1 MVEQIKRIKDM
12 VTEAIKNTPKG
23 MTFNGAHSGHTFVN
37 EEIPYLRM
45 SDIYYTFRMF
55 VHKNGARRVH
65 IDWNIEVYPDGIN
78 FDDLEQEAKTFLDG
92 IAVTSETQWVKS
104 ISQELESINKRRDE
118 LNKRLEQWQNQQ

>member
-1 MVEQIKRIKDM
+1 MVEQIKRINDM
-12 VTEAIKNTPKG
+12 VMEAIEKTPLG
-23 MTFNGAHSGHTFVN
+23 ITFQDPTRDYSFTH
-37 EEIPYLRM
+37 EEMSHLRM
-45 SDIYYTFRMF
+45 AELHGTFRMF
-55 VHKNGARRVH
+55 VHKSGARRVH

>member
-1 MVEQIKRIKDM
+1 MVEQIKRINDM
-12 VTEAIKNTPKG
+12 VKEAIEKTPLG
-23 MTFNGAHSGHTFVN
+23 ITFKDPIHDYSFTN
-37 EEIPYLRM
+37 EEMSCLRM
-45 SDIYYTFRMF
+45 TDVYYTFRIY
-55 VHKNGARRVH
+55 VHGDRSQRVY
-65 IDWNIEVYPDGIN
+65 IDWNTGVYPDGIN